1 MSQNSTLASLSVFN
15 YSGTKLCDLYD
26 SQNNVV
32 GQAYQIRY
40 TTNRSDGVKKL
51 TFQIPYII
59 NQELNFRWE
68 YLKNEY
74 LIRLIYNNKTEWF
87 IAQKPVKHKEKG
99 MLYGDVTC
107 AGTEITLKTKNI
119 YKEFDDTNG
128 IGTLPALADKV
139 LAGTG
144 WHRGYTDTIYEAD
157 GVTEKVRSITSG
169 GKQGALGLITTLCS
183 LFKCYPVYKSA
194 THEVEFYSV
203 NNHSQ
208 VLEGVVGVNLD
219 ALVVTPESND
229 IVTRL
234 YVEGEYADDGYIGI
248 DSVNPTGLSYIM
260 NFDYYRSLG
269 LFTAAHETALNDYY
283 AAAYSIKHDITTA
296 AQALTTAEN
305 NVNNYIGQCKLV
317 VYYDAGGYTTPK
329 YVYGDP
335 TAEQQA
341 LHEGDTVIVLNSNK
355 TFRKVTCPASPASLI
370 GSSDYGIAKFITPA
384 AGSIGAYEVQIEA
397 KQQEIT
403 NLQRKINATT
413 KADKIAEYN
422 AEIDALN
429 TSINTILTQS
439 NGLNYQI
446 WKLACS
452 DGYLYDLDRS
462 KEIVAGLQ
470 ADLDDAESDFIIAM
484 GDMLRDGYWN
494 NHNYIEGQE
503 QHLYDDAVE
512 VEEAMSKPQVSY
524 SFKIIRLSQQFNIPM
539 EDFVLNGI
547 FKIIDNELKIN
558 DNLFIS
564 QITIGID
571 EEDEGIVDVTNKDL
585 TASANDLGQLLSRMS
600 QLSDLVEQKHTLYD
614 RAKAIS
620 NDNTIH
626 VNRLNGQ
633 IDVLKNQLISTV
645 SNWHT
650 DEQGNVIFES
660 LDRGSAMMLCGAGFM
675 IANSK
680 DDQGEWIWRTFG
692 TGEGF
697 TADEIVAGFIS
708 AERIEAGSIL
718 VDKLGPNV
726 GSQLV
731 ISSNPS
737 IIAAAENIASAFSA
751 SRAYAVGEKVAYK
764 GNVYRF
770 TTAHPAGAW
779 NASHVTRVNVD
790 GEYYD
795 KVSGITIENDGVD
808 IYGGKYVKIRSGG
821 FFLVDATDF
830 KIDSVSKEISCRT
843 WSMGFSGLLFKN
855 DNYLGVDASL
865 RISGDYWYQGET
877 KTPIK
882 IATGVDES
890 IYWDQLYLKMGFTDT
905 NDIISGIMIVDSVS
919 SSDNRKGLLPTTNN
933 NVFLGTDAYKFYA
946 IYGTNLYGTNFYGTN
961 FYGTAIDAS
970 ARVYTPVVAYKG
982 SKATTDMIRFINN
995 TADGDGNGISVGG
1008 GGVVIIGA
1016 GESASGWTRSAS
1028 EEKLWLLSDE
1038 DIHFLPNRQ
1047 NSNTNEITITSNCQI
1062 TRRYINDSL
1071 WVKGRDNAL
1080 LRMTNGG
1087 SGYHPI
1093 ISAKSMY
1100 GSWELGCYTSSQSIY
1115 LTWINDDNY
1124 NSNNNVQGGQY
1135 EFRVIGDNKLADVAS
1150 SINSISRS
1158 GGTFTATRLDGRTFT
1173 FTQTWR
1179 GFQVKQYQTSYTVA
1193 AHAGKALTGTNFGV
1207 STPSGY
1213 TPVAIAYFNTS
1224 NSNVNLSYL
1233 DARATGGSI
1242 LAYIYNTTNA
1252 TITNTMAIAILYLQ
1266 N

>member
-26 SQNNVV
+26 SQNNLV
-32 GQAYQIRY
+32 GQAYKIRY

-51 TFQIPYII
+51 TFQIPYMVD
-59 NQELNFRWE
+59 QGLNFRWE

-74 LIRLIYNNKTEWF
+74 LIRLIYNNTTEWF

-99 MLYGDVTC
+99 VLYGEVTC

-194 THEVEFYSV
+194 AHEVEFYSI

-269 LFTAAHETALNDYY
+269 LFTAEHETALNDYY
-283 AAAYSIKHDITTA
+283 AAASSIKHDITTA

-317 VYYDAGGYTTPK
+317 VYYATGGYTTPK

-341 LHEGDTVIVLNSNK
+341 LHTGDTVIVLNNNK

-370 GSSDYGIAKFITPA
+370 GSGDYGIAKFITPA

-413 KADKIAEYN
+413 KTDKIAEYN

-439 NGLNYQI
+439 NGLNYQM

-462 KEIVAGLQ
+462 KAIVAGLQ

-547 FKIIDNELKIN
+547 FKIIDDELKIN

-571 EEDEGIVDVTNKDL
+571 EEDEGTVDVTNKDL

-600 QLSDLVEQKHTLYD
+600 QLSDLVEQKHALYD

-645 SNWHT
+645 SNWRT
-650 DEQGNVIFES
+650 DEQGNMIFES

-751 SRAYAVGEKVAYK
+751 SRAYAVGEKVAYQ

-795 KVSGITIENDGVD
+795 KISGITIENDGVD
-808 IYGGKYVKIRSGG
+808 IVGSKYVKIRSGG
-821 FFLVDATDF
+821 SFLVDATNF
-830 KIDSVSKEISCRT
+830 KIDSVNKLLKSGNWQFDNNGLVYAYATNKE
-843 WSMGFSGLLFKN
+843 F
-855 DNYLGVDASL
+855 
-865 RISGDYWYQGET
+865 RIFATSGDVPNLATWPNLKCGFG
-877 KTPIK
+877 
-882 IATGVDES
+882 IATGDFAAVSLVIPDP
-890 IYWDQLYLKMGFTDT
+890 TDT
-905 NDIISGIMIVDSVS
+905 PTQLVFNKYNATLDKSAGVSFGPLS
-919 SSDNRKGLLPTTNN
+919 SSSEFTLGSWKYIEGLNIKCPNIVPSWVNARTSRPTYANASGSIGN
-933 NVFLGTDAYKFYA
+933 IKAPYKEGCFYDVSAQDFYCVGNHGANV
-946 IYGTNLYGTNFYGTN
+946 
-961 FYGTAIDAS
+961 
-970 ARVYTPVVAYKG
+970 P
-982 SKATTDMIRFINN
+982 SKRSMIRFR
-995 TADGDGNGISVGG
+995 AGSDDWGDGIVIGG
-1008 GGVVIIGA
+1008 GGLVVVGA
-1016 GESASGWTRSAS
+1016 GESGDKIADGKGWGTEDLYLGADGTVYVITKAQDALSAAKTFTFSTGGRLTVPNELYVNGQDMRKAIKNITRSG
-1028 EEKLWLLSDE
+1028 
-1038 DIHFLPNRQ
+1038 
-1047 NSNTNEITITSNCQI
+1047 T
-1062 TRRYINDSL
+1062 
-1071 WVKGRDNAL
+1071 
-1080 LRMTNGG
+1080 
-1087 SGYHPI
+1087 
-1093 ISAKSMY
+1093 
-1100 GSWELGCYTSSQSIY
+1100 
-1115 LTWINDDNY
+1115 
-1124 NSNNNVQGGQY
+1124 
-1135 EFRVIGDNKLADVAS
+1135 
-1150 SINSISRS
+1150 
-1158 GGTFTATRLDGRTFT
+1158 TFTATCCDGTTFT
-1173 FTQTWR
+1173 FTQQDSNTWR
-1179 GFQVKQYQTSYTVA
+1179 GYQIKQYQTSYTVA
-1193 AHAGKALTGTNFGV
+1193 ANAGKALTGTNFGV

-1213 TPVAIAYFNTS
+1213 TPVAIVYFNTS
-1224 NSNVNLSYL
+1224 DSNVYAFYL
-1233 DARATGGSI
+1233 DVRATGGST
-1242 LAYIYNTTNA
+1242 LAYIRNTANA
-1252 TITNTMAIAILYLQ
+1252 TVTNTMAIAILYLQ